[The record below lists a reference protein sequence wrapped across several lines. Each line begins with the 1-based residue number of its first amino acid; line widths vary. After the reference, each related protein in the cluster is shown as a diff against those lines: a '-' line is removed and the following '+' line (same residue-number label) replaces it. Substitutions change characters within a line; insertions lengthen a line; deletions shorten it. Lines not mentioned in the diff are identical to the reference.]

1 MEVTLKCKLLNLKA
15 IRIKRGENAGK
26 YFYIGDF
33 YDGNN
38 LYKISV
44 PEENKKEI
52 EPYVG
57 KELVIKVYVK
67 LESAKLYFKDIA

>member
-15 IRIKRGENAGK
+15 IRIKKGENAGK

-38 LYKISV
+38 LYKISIA
-44 PEENKKEI
+44 EENKKEI

-57 KELVIKVYVK
+57 KELDIKVYVK
-67 LESAKLYFKDIA
+67 LDSAKLYFKNVV